1 MLGAMVPTQRM
12 RPGSRRDRML
22 ARACARTSTSACGGV
37 LAVLVSLMLG
47 PTAGRASPA
56 AGTPAKGPADGPS
69 IREASLSTVLE
80 AVKAPGARAVLV
92 NVWATWCDPCREE
105 LPDLLRFYREN
116 RARGLRMV
124 LVSADDLDQ
133 RATVREVLG
142 AAARA
147 AGLGRGELDATS
159 FIKIDDDTVF
169 VNGFD
174 RAWSGALPAT
184 FVFDGA
190 GKPRR
195 GWLEPVRYVDLE
207 ARVSP
212 MLRLTPAARRADSG
226 VPARAAG
233 AGIRT
238 GAADNRQSR

>member
-1 MLGAMVPTQRM
+1 MLGVMVLPTLRM
-12 RPGSRRDRML
+12 RPGSRRDRMV
-22 ARACARTSTSACGGV
+22 ACARAGGRA
-37 LAVLVSLMLG
+37 LAILVVLVSMRA
-47 PTAGRASPA
+47 PTAAAPASPA
-56 AGTPAKGPADGPS
+56 AGTTGAGTADGPP
-69 IREASLSTVLE
+69 IREASLSAVLE

-116 RARGLRMV
+116 RGRGLRMV

-133 RATVREVLG
+133 RATVRQVLG

-147 AGLGRGELDATS
+147 AGLERGELDATA
-159 FIKIDDDTVF
+159 FIKVDDDTVF

-195 GWLEPVRYVDLE
+195 AWLEPVRYVDLE
-207 ARVSP
+207 ARVGP

-226 VPARAAG
+226 VPASRAAG

-238 GAADNRQSR
+238 GAVDNRQSR